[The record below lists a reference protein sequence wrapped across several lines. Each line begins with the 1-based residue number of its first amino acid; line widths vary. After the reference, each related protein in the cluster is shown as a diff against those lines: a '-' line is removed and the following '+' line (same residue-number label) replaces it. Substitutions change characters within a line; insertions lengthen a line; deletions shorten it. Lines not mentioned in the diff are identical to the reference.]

1 MVPIHQVQVNLQVMC
16 TPKVTI
22 PLQKWATR
30 VIQRDFRPHVRVA
43 PRERQCIFN
52 VPSIKNDYW
61 TLIMLSYN
69 LREIE
74 LEIEEK
80 GVQDIIDRGCNKKRD
95 MEIDRGVVGN
105 M

>member
-1 MVPIHQVQVNLQVMC
+1 
-16 TPKVTI
+16 
-22 PLQKWATR
+22 
-30 VIQRDFRPHVRVA
+30 
-43 PRERQCIFN
+43 
-52 VPSIKNDYW
+52 
-61 TLIMLSYN
+61 MLSYN
-69 LREIE
+69 VREID